1 MATLIYDSNSEL
13 LYLEI
18 SDREKGL
25 VNNDSKF
32 YINCLFHDHSDNNI
46 DTHKILDMFNKSVD
60 KYPSKTIIAENINPW
75 IMCINWNLVVYFGED
90 KPVIKSKTIKT
101 CTSSYKK
108 WTRYNWK
115 QNKLETYYYAN
126 VKEPHKLFIFG
137 NTYRFNYREDVEN
150 IEGQYI
156 TKFDMSDKVY
166 KQKVSEKIK
175 KEKEELQRRIQYQK
189 ELEEQKHTPGYCS
202 YCGAA
207 GALFTPNPYNV
218 DMNGDYTPVWICSH
232 CYESYLGDI

>member
-1 MATLIYDSNSEL
+1 M
-13 LYLEI
+13 
-18 SDREKGL
+18 
-25 VNNDSKF
+25 
-32 YINCLFHDHSDNNI
+32 
-46 DTHKILDMFNKSVD
+46 
-60 KYPSKTIIAENINPW
+60 
-75 IMCINWNLVVYFGED
+75 
-90 KPVIKSKTIKT
+90 
-101 CTSSYKK
+101 
-108 WTRYNWK
+108 
-115 QNKLETYYYAN
+115 
-126 VKEPHKLFIFG
+126 
-137 NTYRFNYREDVEN
+137 EN
-150 IEGQYI
+150 IEGQYV

-202 YCGAA
+202 YCGTA